1 MAATKVGGL
10 SEELKQAD
18 ATVQEICEK
27 IRPDVEGK
35 LGQCTVD
42 FTPVNYR
49 TQVVNGVNYFIKV
62 HIGADQ
68 YIHLRAH
75 KSIGGEIS
83 FVALQENKSL
93 DDELEH
99 FD

>member
-10 SEELKQAD
+10 SEELKQPN

-27 IRPDVEGK
+27 IRPEVENK
-35 LGQCTVD
+35 LGQSLED
-42 FTPVNYR
+42 FKPVNYR

-62 HIGADQ
+62 QVGADQ
-68 YIHLRAH
+68 YIHVRAH
-75 KSIGGEIS
+75 KSIGGDIS

-93 DDELEH
+93 DDQLEH